1 MDMRTDGIEAREGVR
16 APRGRKDNQGQE
28 AVIRPEPLKKA
39 LKDLGHLKTK
49 HDESSQK
56 LRDAI
61 KAVAEKAGMEASV
74 VRKFVNA
81 RHAGSEKFEAEQR
94 RIEQLGI
101 CFDEIG
107 YTGEV
112 SDLADE
118 RK

>member
-1 MDMRTDGIEAREGVR
+1 
-16 APRGRKDNQGQE
+16 
-28 AVIRPEPLKKA
+28 
-39 LKDLGHLKTK
+39 
-49 HDESSQK
+49 
-56 LRDAI
+56 
-61 KAVAEKAGMEASV
+61 MEASV